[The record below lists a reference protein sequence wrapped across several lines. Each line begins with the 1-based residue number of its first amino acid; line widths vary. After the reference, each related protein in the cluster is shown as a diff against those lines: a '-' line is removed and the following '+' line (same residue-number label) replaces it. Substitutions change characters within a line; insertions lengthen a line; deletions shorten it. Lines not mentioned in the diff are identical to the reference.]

1 LIRLGSIA
9 IRGDGSVLEA
19 RRKIRAVAE
28 HLARDTVVATRL
40 ATATSE
46 IVRLYLQQG
55 NRSRLD
61 VACELQ
67 NNGAWVFLD
76 FVDPEADP
84 DVSHLAGFCDRIET
98 LPPGQDGRGQRVAMW
113 LDIALDADRILV
125 TELERI
131 VQQKG
136 RGELLAEIRS
146 KNVELQESLD
156 NLRRTRSAKER
167 MESELNIG
175 REIQMSMLPLTF
187 PAFPHRSDF
196 DVHAALHPAREVG
209 GDFYDLFL
217 IDDNHF
223 CFCVGDVSGKGVP
236 AALFM
241 AVTKTLIKSRAANDL
256 SPASILSHVNTEL
269 SQRNESCM
277 FVTVFLG
284 ILDLRRG
291 ELVYSN
297 AGHNPPYLKRF
308 GGELVRIDQRHG
320 PIIGAAEGLAYKQ
333 DRETLLAG
341 DLLFV
346 YTDGVTEAMN
356 ARCELYTEERLRNL
370 LSARTFSSV
379 EDAVQVGTDD
389 VWDYQGEAE
398 QADDVT
404 VLSVVYAGR
413 TEEIDSHR
421 LELKIANRLEEIKR
435 VSDAVNIFAE
445 RHGLDAKARRQ
456 LNVVFDELLNNT
468 ISYGYQD
475 EDEHEIELTVAV
487 SGGRLY
493 ATISDDGKPFNPF
506 DSGAPDTGL
515 SVEDRPIGGL
525 GVHLV
530 LNVMDRV
537 SYERRGANNVVLLE
551 KQLEAAKE

>member
-1 LIRLGSIA
+1 
-9 IRGDGSVLEA
+9 
-19 RRKIRAVAE
+19 
-28 HLARDTVVATRL
+28 
-40 ATATSE
+40 
-46 IVRLYLQQG
+46 
-55 NRSRLD
+55 
-61 VACELQ
+61 
-67 NNGAWVFLD
+67 
-76 FVDPEADP
+76 
-84 DVSHLAGFCDRIET
+84 
-98 LPPGQDGRGQRVAMW
+98 M
-113 LDIALDADRILV
+113 
-125 TELERI
+125 
-131 VQQKG
+131 
-136 RGELLAEIRS
+136 
-146 KNVELQESLD
+146 
-156 NLRRTRSAKER
+156 
-167 MESELNIG
+167 
-175 REIQMSMLPLTF
+175 
-187 PAFPHRSDF
+187 
-196 DVHAALHPAREVG
+196 
-209 GDFYDLFL
+209 
-217 IDDNHF
+217 
-223 CFCVGDVSGKGVP
+223 
-236 AALFM
+236 
-241 AVTKTLIKSRAANDL
+241 
-256 SPASILSHVNTEL
+256 
-269 SQRNESCM
+269 
-277 FVTVFLG
+277 
-284 ILDLRRG
+284 
-291 ELVYSN
+291 
-297 AGHNPPYLKRF
+297 NP
-308 GGELVRIDQRHG
+308 
-320 PIIGAAEGLAYKQ
+320 
-333 DRETLLAG
+333 
-341 DLLFV
+341 
-346 YTDGVTEAMN
+346 
-356 ARCELYTEERLRNL
+356 RCELYTEERLRNL

-413 TEEIDSHR
+413 T
-421 LELKIANRLEEIKR
+421 EEIKR

>member
-1 LIRLGSIA
+1 
-9 IRGDGSVLEA
+9 
-19 RRKIRAVAE
+19 
-28 HLARDTVVATRL
+28 
-40 ATATSE
+40 
-46 IVRLYLQQG
+46 
-55 NRSRLD
+55 
-61 VACELQ
+61 
-67 NNGAWVFLD
+67 
-76 FVDPEADP
+76 
-84 DVSHLAGFCDRIET
+84 
-98 LPPGQDGRGQRVAMW
+98 
-113 LDIALDADRILV
+113 
-125 TELERI
+125 
-131 VQQKG
+131 
-136 RGELLAEIRS
+136 
-146 KNVELQESLD
+146 
-156 NLRRTRSAKER
+156 
-167 MESELNIG
+167 
-175 REIQMSMLPLTF
+175 
-187 PAFPHRSDF
+187 
-196 DVHAALHPAREVG
+196 
-209 GDFYDLFL
+209 
-217 IDDNHF
+217 
-223 CFCVGDVSGKGVP
+223 
-236 AALFM
+236 
-241 AVTKTLIKSRAANDL
+241 
-256 SPASILSHVNTEL
+256 
-269 SQRNESCM
+269 M

-404 VLSVVYAGR
+404 ILSVVYAGR

>member
-1 LIRLGSIA
+1 VTHLGSIA
-9 IRGDGSVLEA
+9 IRGGASVLEA

-28 HLARDTVVATRL
+28 YLAHDAVAATRM
-40 ATATSE
+40 ATVTSE
-46 IVRLYLQQG
+46 IVRLYVQQG
-55 NRSRLD
+55 SGSRLD
-61 VACELQ
+61 VACDVQ
-67 NNGAWVFLD
+67 HNGTSMLLD
-76 FVDPEADP
+76 FHDPEASP
-84 DVSHLAGFCDRIET
+84 DIEHLAGFCDRIER
-98 LPPGQDGRGQRVAMW
+98 LPRREEGRCQRVVVW
-113 LDIALDADRILV
+113 LDTQPHPSGIRIAD
-125 TELERI
+125 LEKI

-175 REIQMSMLPLTF
+175 REIQMSMLPFTF

-241 AVTKTLIKSRAANDL
+241 AVTKTLIKSRAANDH

-269 SQRNESCM
+269 AQRNESCM
-277 FVTVFLG
+277 FVTVFLA
-284 ILDLRRG
+284 ILDVRRG
-291 ELVYSN
+291 ELSYSN
-297 AGHNPPYLKRF
+297 AGHNPPYLKRSS
-308 GGELVRIDQRHG
+308 GELVRIDQRHG
-320 PIIGAAEGLAYKQ
+320 PIIGAAEGLAYTQ
-333 DRETLLAG
+333 DLVTLLAG
-341 DLLFV
+341 DLVFL

-356 ARCELYTEERLRNL
+356 IDNQLYTEERLKNL
-370 LSARTFSSV
+370 LSAQTFSSV
-379 EDAVQVGTDD
+379 EEAV
-389 VWDYQGEAE
+389 
-398 QADDVT
+398 
-404 VLSVVYAGR
+404 
-413 TEEIDSHR
+413 
-421 LELKIANRLEEIKR
+421 
-435 VSDAVNIFAE
+435 FAE
-445 RHGLDAKARRQ
+445 RHGLDPKMRRQ

-468 ISYGYQD
+468 ISYGYED
-475 EDEHEIELTVAV
+475 EDEHEIELTIAV

-493 ATISDDGKPFNPF
+493 ATVSDDGKPFNPF
-506 DSGAPDTGL
+506 DNVVPDTHS

-530 LNVMDRV
+530 RKVMDRV

-551 KQLEAAKE
+551 KQLAPAKE